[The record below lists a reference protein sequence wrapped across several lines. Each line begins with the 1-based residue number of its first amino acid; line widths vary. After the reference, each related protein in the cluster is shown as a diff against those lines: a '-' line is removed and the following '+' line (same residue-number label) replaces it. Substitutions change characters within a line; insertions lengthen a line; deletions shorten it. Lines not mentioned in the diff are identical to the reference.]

1 MTRIHLILL
10 LLSLQDERTQFMA
23 EVKEYK
29 QRVEELESRIPR
41 RTGLQERFDSGT
53 NQSNEIEKLQDDLR
67 QCENK
72 LRKYVQHSER
82 LESERKQ
89 VFDSIASFH
98 LGDVVGDSMI
108 DMVLSICKKLTSVEE
123 ECAALSDSET
133 KAAEYL
139 IELDSLRDK
148 YSALEFEVQGFADK
162 DEKMASALAEC
173 KDNLKKAQ
181 GKINALLKENES
193 LKAIAERA
201 KGNISELQS
210 ERRRLTQ
217 YLENENLQL
226 GDELKRTKKE
236 LSDTKAEIDTIR
248 KSAFNNE
255 ETVELQGL
263 SSFLGGASST
273 KRVSS
278 ESSRN
283 TTPLPPIRSK
293 QTTQKLIPKQC
304 PESPI
309 IEDEGKKVDKENVHN
324 SEKQTISS
332 VVDSPFSSAMKQS
345 ANPFSS
351 VNKAVTRKRRALT
364 DQTPT
369 NSYALGDS
377 EPTVDVTSECK
388 QS

>member
-1 MTRIHLILL
+1 MV
-10 LLSLQDERTQFMA
+10 

-41 RTGLQERFDSGT
+41 RTGLQERFDSGG
-53 NQSNEIEKLQDDLR
+53 NQSKKIEMLQDDLR

-82 LESERKQ
+82 LESERNK

-98 LGDVVGDSMI
+98 LGNIFGDSMV
-108 DMVLSICKKLTSVEE
+108 DMVSSLCKKLISVEE
-123 ECAALSDSET
+123 QYAVLSSSET
-133 KAAEYL
+133 KAADYL
-139 IELDSLRDK
+139 VELDSLREK
-148 YSALEFEVQGFADK
+148 YSALEFEVKVLEDK
-162 DEKMASALAEC
+162 DAKMATALAES

-181 GKINALLKENES
+181 GKINVLLKENDS
-193 LKAIAERA
+193 LKAIAERT
-201 KGNISELQS
+201 KGNISEIQS

-236 LSDTKAEIDTIR
+236 LSEMKAEIDTIR
-248 KSAFNNE
+248 KSAFNND

-273 KRVSS
+273 TRLPSG
-278 ESSRN
+278 SSRDK
-283 TTPLPPIRSK
+283 TPLPPIRIR
-293 QTTQKLIPKQC
+293 QTTQKSIPKQC
-304 PESPI
+304 PESPFA
-309 IEDEGKKVDKENVHN
+309 EEEGKKEDKENVHN
-324 SEKQTISS
+324 SEKLTMSS
-332 VVDSPFSSAMKQS
+332 VVDSPFSSAMKPS

-351 VNKAVTRKRRALT
+351 VKKAVTRKRRALT

-369 NSYALGDS
+369 NSHALGDS

>member
-1 MTRIHLILL
+1 MRRVL
-10 LLSLQDERTQFMA
+10 LQDERTQFMA
-23 EVKEYK
+23 EAKEYK
-29 QRVEELESRIPR
+29 QRVEELESRMPR
-41 RTGLQERFDSGT
+41 RTGLQDRNDLGV
-53 NQSNEIEKLQDDLR
+53 NQSREIEKLHDDLR

-82 LESERKQ
+82 LESDRKK
-89 VFDSIASFH
+89 VYEAISSCDI
-98 LGDVVGDSMI
+98 GDIVGDSMV
-108 DMVLSICKKLTSVEE
+108 DMVASLCDKLVSLEE
-123 ECAALSDSET
+123 ECVALSSSES

-139 IELDSLRDK
+139 TELDSLREK
-148 YSALEFEVQGFADK
+148 YTALECQVQGFETK
-162 DEKMASALAEC
+162 DAKMTTALAEC
-173 KDNLKKAQ
+173 KDNLKKAH
-181 GKINALLKENES
+181 GKVNALMKENES
-193 LKAIAERA
+193 LKAMAERA

-236 LSDTKAEIDTIR
+236 LSDTKAEIDAIR
-248 KSAFNNE
+248 KNAFNSE

-263 SSFLGGASST
+263 SNFLGVASST
-273 KRVSS
+273 KRVPSDA
-278 ESSRN
+278 SRN
-283 TTPLPPIRSK
+283 TTPLPPASSRTARSSI
-293 QTTQKLIPKQC
+293 QKRC
-304 PESPI
+304 TESPNAEEVSI
-309 IEDEGKKVDKENVHN
+309 KVDKENVTN

-332 VVDSPFSSAMKQS
+332 SAVHSPFSSAKKRN

-351 VNKAVTRKRRALT
+351 VKKAVTKKRRALA

-369 NSYALGDS
+369 NSYALGDG